1 MTHLDNDTQT
11 AAQKIN
17 PLVNFSVSKR
27 VTITMLI
34 LIVMVFGFLS
44 FTRLPLDMFPEMSY
58 PVITVMTAYSG
69 VAPEEVERLVTVPL
83 EGAIAGVNKVKKVSS
98 TSSEGYST
106 ISVEFEWG
114 TNLDAAGQDIKDF
127 ISRVKDF
134 MPDGVSEPLVLKFN
148 TSQIPIMFS
157 GVSGIEDPYTL
168 KKFLEDNVQQRIQ
181 RLDGVAQVLVY
192 GGVTREIQIA
202 VDPAR
207 LKGKEMSVDGVANAL
222 RAQNMN
228 TPAGYMVTN
237 GTDYLVRAMGEFGSI
252 DDIRNSIVGAAADG
266 TPIRLYEVA
275 DVKDTYKEKR
285 SLMRMNGKP
294 SVFLVI
300 SKQSGANTLKV
311 SKKINMELDAIKK
324 ANPQLVFNTV
334 LDQGEPVKRVTGRT
348 IREGVIGAALAVI
361 LLLIFLGNLRPT
373 LIIAVAIPLSII
385 STFIALYVGGFT
397 LNLMTLGGFAL
408 GIGRL
413 VDDAV
418 VVIENIFRH
427 LMKGEA
433 PVVAARRGASEVSM
447 AIAASTFTTIIVF
460 LPLLF
465 SSGLAGQLT
474 RGLCLTIMF
483 ALLASLFVAFT
494 IVPMLSSVFFRKPKK
509 DGAAWFEVVKEYYGS
524 WLASVLDHPWI
535 SAGVVGTVLVVSL
548 VVGAKFLGKEFMP
561 AADNGMMVITVDM
574 PQGTPLEETAALTG
588 QVQKL
593 LVSYPEVQFVGEMV
607 GADNESASHG
617 EGAVTGPNGAQ
628 VIVKLV
634 EPSKRKRTQQQIED
648 DFRSRLPTLKG
659 AKITLTAMSGFSM
672 SGGKPLTVHIYG
684 NNLATLRDIAENV
697 LNVVKT
703 IPGAKEAESSFSK
716 SRPEYHFVINR
727 QKALLYGLAPYQ
739 VQTALQS
746 ANLGTVATQ
755 FRTGDEEIDVRVIL
769 DKRYRDKLDYLQQLP
784 LKTPMGVTIP
794 LSQVVTIVPAEG
806 PVVIKRDSKFRVGVV
821 DANIS
826 GRPLGAIVSD
836 VKTRLASI
844 EKSLPAGYSISYKGD
859 YENMQESFQQLALA
873 LVLAVLL
880 IYMVMASQ
888 FESLIHP
895 FTIMFTI
902 PLAGIGVVW
911 ILLLLGKTLSMVS
924 FLGIIIL
931 TGIVVSNGIVMVD
944 YINQCRHRGMGI
956 RDAVMEGCK
965 TRLRPVIITA
975 GATIIAMIPMGFFGG
990 AEGAA
995 TSSMALSVIG
1005 GLISATFLT
1014 LFVIPLVY
1022 MAFDRFGVWIKGR
1035 FKKVIG

>member
-1 MTHLDNDTQT
+1 MTEQEP
-11 AAQKIN
+11 QKKIN
-17 PLVNFSVSKR
+17 PLVEFSVSKR

-44 FTRLPLDMFPEMSY
+44 FTRLPLDMLPDISY
-58 PVITVMTAYSG
+58 PVITVMTSYTG

-83 EGAIAGVNKVKKVSS
+83 EGVIAGVNRVKKVSS
-98 TSSEGYST
+98 TTSEGYST

-127 ISRVKDF
+127 ISRIKDF
-134 MPDGVSEPLVLKFN
+134 LPGGVSEPLVLKFN
-148 TSQIPIMFS
+148 TAQIPMMFS
-157 GVSGIEDPYTL
+157 GVSGIDNPYKL
-168 KKFLEDNVQQRIQ
+168 KKFLEDNVQQRLQ

-192 GGVTREIQIA
+192 GGVNREVQVA
-202 VDPAR
+202 VDPTR
-207 LKGKEMSVDGVANAL
+207 LKGKGLSVDGIAAAL
-222 RAQNMN
+222 GAQNMN
-228 TPAGYMVTN
+228 TPAGYMVN
-237 GTDYLVRAMGEFGSI
+237 GGTDFLVRAMGEFGGI
-252 DDIRNSIVGAAADG
+252 DDIRNSIVGAASDG
-266 TPIRLYEVA
+266 TPVRLYEVA

-285 SLMRMNGKP
+285 SLSRMNGRP
-294 SVFLVI
+294 TVFLII
-300 SKQSGANTLKV
+300 SKQSGSNTLNV
-311 SKKINMELDAIKK
+311 SKAVNKEIEAIKK
-324 ANPQLVFNTV
+324 ANPQLIFHTIF
-334 LDQGEPVKRVTGRT
+334 DQGEPVKRVTGRT
-348 IREGVIGAALAVI
+348 ISEGVIGAALAVI
-361 LLLIFLGNLRPT
+361 LLLVFLGNLRPT

-418 VVIENIFRH
+418 VVIENIYRH
-427 LMKGEA
+427 LMKGE
-433 PVVAARRGASEVSM
+433 PPNVAARRGASEVSM

-465 SSGLAGQLT
+465 STGLAGQLT

-509 DGAAWFEVVKEYYGS
+509 DYAVWFESVKDWYGS
-524 WLASVLDHPWI
+524 WLTRVLNHPWI
-535 SAGVVGTVLVVSL
+535 TAGVVGAVLVVSL
-548 VVGAKFLGKEFMP
+548 VAGAKFLGKEFMP
-561 AADNGMMVITVDM
+561 EEDNGMMVLNVDM
-574 PQGTPLEETAALTG
+574 PQGTPLEETAGLTS
-588 QVQKL
+588 QLQKL
-593 LVSYPEVQFVGEMV
+593 LLTFPEVGFVGEMV
-607 GADNESASHG
+607 GVDDESSRHG
-617 EGAVTGPNGAQ
+617 EGVTGPNGAQ
-628 VIVKLV
+628 IFVRLLDP
-634 EPSKRKRTQQQIED
+634 EKRTRTQQQIQD
-648 DFRSRLPTLKG
+648 DLRSRLPKLKN
-659 AKITLTAMSGFSM
+659 ANITLASMSGFNM
-672 SGGKPLTVHIYG
+672 GGGKPVAVNIYG
-684 NNLATLRDIAENV
+684 SNLATLSDISQNV
-697 LNVVKT
+697 LDRIKT
-703 IPGAKEAESSFSK
+703 IPGIKEAESSFSK
-716 SRPEYHFVINR
+716 ARPEYHFVIDR
-727 QKALLYGLAPYQ
+727 QKALLYGLAPMQ
-739 VQTALQS
+739 IQMALQS

-755 FRTGDEEIDVRVIL
+755 LRTGDEEIDVRVIL
-769 DKRYRDKLDYLQQLP
+769 DKRFRDKLDYLRQLP

-794 LSQVVTIVPAEG
+794 LSQVATILPAEG
-806 PVVIKRDSKFRVGVV
+806 PVVIKRDNKFRVGIV
-821 DANIS
+821 DANIT

-836 VKTRLASI
+836 VKARLAPV

-859 YENMQESFQQLALA
+859 YESMQESFQQLFLA
-873 LVLAVLL
+873 LILAVLL

-888 FESLIHP
+888 FESLVHP

-924 FLGIIIL
+924 FLGVIIL

-944 YINQCRHRGMGI
+944 YINQCRHRGMAI
-956 RDAVMEGCK
+956 RDAVLEGCK

-975 GATIIAMIPMGFFGG
+975 SATIVAMVPMGFFGG
-990 AEGAA
+990 AEGAT

-1014 LFVIPLVY
+1014 LFVVPLVY
-1022 MAFDRFGVWIKGR
+1022 MVLDRMGAWVKGK

>member
-1 MTHLDNDTQT
+1 MTEQPQN
-11 AAQKIN
+11 KIN
-17 PLVNFSVSKR
+17 PLVEFSVSKR

-44 FTRLPLDMFPEMSY
+44 FTRLPLDMFPDMSY
-58 PVITVMTAYSG
+58 PVITVVTEYTG

-98 TSSEGYST
+98 SSSEGYSA

-127 ISRVKDF
+127 ISRVKEYL
-134 MPDGVSEPLVLKFN
+134 PDGVGEPMVLKFN
-148 TSQIPIMFS
+148 TAQIPIMFS
-157 GVSGIEDPYTL
+157 GVSGIEDPYKL
-168 KKFLEDNVQQRIQ
+168 KKFLEDNAQQRIQ

-192 GGVTREIQIA
+192 GGIQREIQIA
-202 VDPAR
+202 VDPTR
-207 LKGKEMSVDGVANAL
+207 LKGKGLSIDGVANAL

-228 TPAGYMVTN
+228 MPAGYMVTG
-237 GTDYLVRAMGEFGSI
+237 GTDFLVRSMGEFGSI
-252 DDIRNSIVGAAADG
+252 DDIRNSIVGAASDG
-266 TPIRLYEVA
+266 TPVRLYEVA
-275 DVKDTYKEKR
+275 EVKDTYKEKR
-285 SLMRMNGKP
+285 NLMRMNGKP
-294 SVFLVI
+294 TVFLVI

-311 SKKINMELDAIKK
+311 SQNINKEIDNIKK

-334 LDQGEPVKRVTGRT
+334 LDQGEPVKRVTGNT
-348 IREGVIGAALAVI
+348 IREGIIGAALAVI
-361 LLLIFLGNLRPT
+361 LLFVFLGNLRPT

-427 LMKGEA
+427 LMNGE
-433 PVVAARRGASEVSM
+433 PPKTAARRGASEVSM

-465 SSGLAGQLT
+465 STGLAGQLT

-509 DGAAWFEVVKEYYGS
+509 DNAAWFEVVKEYYGS
-524 WLASVLDHPWI
+524 WLASVLNHPWI
-535 SAGVVGTVLVVSL
+535 TAGVVGAVLVVSL
-548 VVGAKFLGKEFMP
+548 GVGAKFLGKEFMP
-561 AADNGMMVITVDM
+561 QADNGMMVLNVEM
-574 PQGTPLEETAALTG
+574 PQGTPLEETAGLTG
-588 QVQKL
+588 QLDKL
-593 LVSYPEVQFVGEMV
+593 LETYPEVQFVGEMV

-617 EGAVTGPNGAQ
+617 EGVTGPNGAQ
-628 VIVKLV
+628 IIVKLV
-634 EPSKRKRTQQQIED
+634 DPSQRKRTQEQIQD
-648 DFRSRLPTLKG
+648 DLRLRLPELKN

-672 SGGKPLTVHIYG
+672 GGKPLTVHVYG
-684 NNLATLRDIAENV
+684 NNLATLRDISQNILTV
-697 LNVVKT
+697 IKT
-703 IPGAKEAESSFSK
+703 IPGVKEVESSFAK
-716 SRPEYHFVINR
+716 SRPEYHFVIDR
-727 QKALLYGLAPYQ
+727 QKALIFGLAPLE
-739 VQTALQS
+739 VQMALQS

-755 FRTGDEEIDVRVIL
+755 YRTGDEEIDVRVIL
-769 DKRYRDKLDYLQQLP
+769 DKKYRDKLDYLRQLP
-784 LKTPMGVTIP
+784 LRTPMGVTIP

-806 PVVIKRDSKFRVGVV
+806 PVVIKRDNKYRVGIV

-826 GRPLGAIVSD
+826 GRPLGAIVAD
-836 VKTRLASI
+836 VKTKLASI
-844 EKSLPAGYSISYKGD
+844 EKSLPSGYSISYKGD

-873 LVLAVLL
+873 LILAVLL

-888 FESLIHP
+888 FESLVHP

-944 YINQCRHRGMGI
+944 YINQCRNRGMAI
-956 RDAVMEGCK
+956 RDAILDGCK

-1014 LFVIPLVY
+1014 LFVVPLVY
-1022 MAFDRFGVWIKGR
+1022 LALDRFGSWVKGR
-1035 FKKVIG
+1035 FKKAIG

>member
-1 MTHLDNDTQT
+1 MTDQNPEK
-11 AAQKIN
+11 KIN
-17 PLVNFSVSKR
+17 PLVEFSVSKR

-58 PVITVMTAYSG
+58 PVITVMTSYTG

-83 EGAIAGVNKVKKVSS
+83 EGAIAGVNNVKKVSS
-98 TSSEGYST
+98 SSSEGYST

-114 TNLDAAGQDIKDF
+114 TNLDAAGQDIKDY
-127 ISRVKDF
+127 ISRLKDY
-134 MPDGVSEPLVLKFN
+134 MPDGVSDPMVLKFN

-157 GVSGIEDPYTL
+157 GVSGIEDPYKL
-168 KKFLEDNVQQRIQ
+168 KKFLEDNVQQRVQ
-181 RLDGVAQVLVY
+181 RLDGVAQVQIY
-192 GGVTREIQIA
+192 GGVEREIQIA
-202 VDPAR
+202 VDPIR
-207 LKGKEMSVDGVANAL
+207 LKGKGISVDGVANAL

-228 TPAGYMVTN
+228 TPAGYMVTG
-237 GTDYLVRAMGEFGSI
+237 GTDFLVRGMGEFGSI
-252 DDIRNSIVGAAADG
+252 DDIRNSIIGAADDG
-266 TPIRLYEVA
+266 TPVRLFEVA

-311 SKKINMELDAIKK
+311 SQKINKEIADIKA

-334 LDQGEPVKRVTGRT
+334 LDQGEPVKRVTGST
-348 IREGVIGAALAVI
+348 IREGIIGAALAII
-361 LLLIFLGNLRPT
+361 LLFVFLGNIRPT
-373 LIIAVAIPLSII
+373 LIISVAIPLSII

-418 VVIENIFRH
+418 VVIENIYRH
-427 LMKGEA
+427 LMKGEP

-465 SSGLAGQLT
+465 STGLAGQLT

-494 IVPMLSSVFFRKPKK
+494 IVPMLASVFFRKPKK
-509 DGAAWFEVVKEYYGS
+509 DNAAWFDVVKEYYGS
-524 WLASVLDHPWI
+524 WLSRVLDHPWI
-535 SAGVVGTVLVVSL
+535 TASVVGIILVVSL
-548 VVGAKFLGKEFMP
+548 GVGVKFLGKEFMP
-561 AADNGMMVITVDM
+561 AGDNGMMVLMVEM
-574 PQGTPLEETAALTG
+574 PQGTPLDETTALTG
-588 QVQKL
+588 QLSKL
-593 LVSYPEVQFVGEMV
+593 LMSYPEVQFVGEMV
-607 GADNESASHG
+607 GSDNESASHG
-617 EGAVTGPNGAQ
+617 EGVTGPNGAQ
-628 VIVKLV
+628 IIVKLV
-634 EPSKRKRTQQQIED
+634 EPAKRKRTQQQIED
-648 DFRSRLPTLKG
+648 DFRARQPKLKG
-659 AKITLTAMSGFSM
+659 AKITLSAMSGFSM
-672 SGGKPLTVHIYG
+672 GSDKPLTVHIYG
-684 NNLATLRDIAENV
+684 NNLATLSDISQNV
-697 LNVVKT
+697 LNVLKS
-703 IPGAKEAESSFSK
+703 IPGVKEAESSFSK

-727 QKALLYGLAPYQ
+727 QKALVYGLSPYQ

-755 FRTGDEEIDVRVIL
+755 YRTGDEEIDVRVIL
-769 DKRYRDKLDYLQQLP
+769 DKRYRDKLDYLKQLP
-784 LKTPMGVTIP
+784 LRTPTGVTIP

-806 PVVIKRDSKFRVGVV
+806 PVVIKRDSKFRVGIV
-821 DANIS
+821 DANIT
-826 GRPLGAIVSD
+826 GRPLGAIVAD
-836 VKTRLASI
+836 VKTRLAPL
-844 EKSLPAGYSISYKGD
+844 EKSLPAGYTISYKGD

-873 LVLAVLL
+873 LILAVLL

-888 FESLIHP
+888 FESLVHP

-944 YINQCRHRGMGI
+944 YINQCRHRGMAI
-956 RDAVMEGCK
+956 RDAVIEGCK

-975 GATIIAMIPMGFFGG
+975 SATVVAMVPMGFFGG
-990 AEGAA
+990 TEGST
-995 TSSMALSVIG
+995 TSPMALSVIG
-1005 GLISATFLT
+1005 GLISATFFT
-1014 LFVIPLVY
+1014 LFVVPLVY
-1022 MAFDRFGVWIKGR
+1022 MAFDKFGQWVKGK

>member
-1 MTHLDNDTQT
+1 MAEQT
-11 AAQKIN
+11 EKKIN
-17 PLVNFSVSKR
+17 PLVEFSVSKR

-58 PVITVMTAYSG
+58 PVITVMTSYTG

-83 EGAIAGVNKVKKVSS
+83 EGAIAGVNNVKKVSS
-98 TSSEGYST
+98 SSSEGYST

-114 TNLDAAGQDIKDF
+114 TNLDAAGQDIKDY
-127 ISRVKDF
+127 ISRLKDY
-134 MPDGVSEPLVLKFN
+134 MPDGVSEPMVLKFN

-157 GVSGIEDPYTL
+157 GVSGIEDPYKL
-168 KKFLEDNVQQRIQ
+168 KKFLEDNVQQRVQ
-181 RLDGVAQVLVY
+181 RLDGVAQVQVY
-192 GGVTREIQIA
+192 GGVEREIQIA
-202 VDPAR
+202 VDPIR
-207 LKGKEMSVDGVANAL
+207 LKGKGISVDGVANAL

-228 TPAGYMVTN
+228 TPAGYMVTG
-237 GTDYLVRAMGEFGSI
+237 GTDFLVRGMGEFASI
-252 DDIRNSIVGAAADG
+252 EDIRNSIIGAADDG
-266 TPIRLYEVA
+266 TPVRLYEVA

-311 SKKINMELDAIKK
+311 SQKINKELADIKT
-324 ANPQLVFNTV
+324 ANPELVFNTV
-334 LDQGEPVKRVTGRT
+334 LDQGEPVKRVTGST
-348 IREGVIGAALAVI
+348 IREGIIGAALAII
-361 LLLIFLGNLRPT
+361 LLFVFLGNIRPT
-373 LIIAVAIPLSII
+373 LIISVAIPLSII

-418 VVIENIFRH
+418 VVIENIYRH
-427 LMKGEA
+427 LMKGEP

-465 SSGLAGQLT
+465 STGLAGQLT

-494 IVPMLSSVFFRKPKK
+494 IVPMLASVFFRKPKK
-509 DGAAWFEVVKEYYGS
+509 DNAAWFDVVKEYYGS
-524 WLASVLDHPWI
+524 WLSRVLDHPWI
-535 SAGVVGTVLVVSL
+535 TASVVGIILVASL
-548 VVGAKFLGKEFMP
+548 VVGVKFLGKEFMP
-561 AADNGMMVITVDM
+561 ASDNGMMVLMVEM
-574 PQGTPLEETAALTG
+574 PQGTPLDETTALTG
-588 QVQKL
+588 QLSKL
-593 LVSYPEVQFVGEMV
+593 LMSYPEVQFVGEMV
-607 GADNESASHG
+607 GSDNESASHG
-617 EGAVTGPNGAQ
+617 EGVTGPNGAQ
-628 VIVKLV
+628 IIVKLV
-634 EPSKRKRTQQQIED
+634 EPAKRKRTQQQIED
-648 DFRSRLPTLKG
+648 DFRARQPRLKG
-659 AKITLTAMSGFSM
+659 AKITLSAMSGFSM
-672 SGGKPLTVHIYG
+672 GSGKPLTVHIYG
-684 NNLATLRDIAENV
+684 NNLATLSDISQNV
-697 LNVVKT
+697 LNVMKT
-703 IPGAKEAESSFSK
+703 IPGVKEAESSFSK

-727 QKALLYGLAPYQ
+727 QKALVYGLAPYQ

-755 FRTGDEEIDVRVIL
+755 YRTGDEEIDVRVIL
-769 DKRYRDKLDYLQQLP
+769 DKKYRDKLDYLQQLP
-784 LKTPMGVTIP
+784 LRTPTGVTIP

-806 PVVIKRDSKFRVGVV
+806 PVVIKRDSKFRVGIV
-821 DANIS
+821 DANIT
-826 GRPLGAIVSD
+826 GRPLGAIVAD
-836 VKTRLASI
+836 VKTRLAPL
-844 EKSLPAGYSISYKGD
+844 EKSLPAGYTISYKGD

-873 LVLAVLL
+873 LILAVLL

-888 FESLIHP
+888 FESLVHP

-944 YINQCRHRGMGI
+944 YINQCRHRGMAI
-956 RDAVMEGCK
+956 RDAVIEGCK

-975 GATIIAMIPMGFFGG
+975 SATVVAMVPMGFFGG
-990 AEGAA
+990 TEGAT
-995 TSSMALSVIG
+995 TSPMALSVIG
-1005 GLISATFLT
+1005 GLISATFFT
-1014 LFVIPLVY
+1014 LFVVPLVY
-1022 MAFDRFGVWIKGR
+1022 MAFDRFGVWVKGK

>member
-1 MTHLDNDTQT
+1 MTEQETEK
-11 AAQKIN
+11 KIN
-17 PLVNFSVSKR
+17 PLVEFSVSKR

-44 FTRLPLDMFPEMSY
+44 FTRLPLDMLPDISY
-58 PVITVMTAYSG
+58 PVISVMTSYTG

-83 EGAIAGVNKVKKVSS
+83 EGVIAGVNRVKKVSS
-98 TSSEGYST
+98 TSSEGYSS

-127 ISRVKDF
+127 ISRIKDF
-134 MPDGVSEPLVLKFN
+134 LPDGVSEPLVLKFN
-148 TSQIPIMFS
+148 TAQIPMMFS
-157 GVSGIEDPYTL
+157 GVSGIDNPYKL
-168 KKFLEDNVQQRIQ
+168 KKFLEDNVQQRLQ

-192 GGVTREIQIA
+192 GGVNREVQIA
-202 VDPAR
+202 LDPTR
-207 LKGKEMSVDGVANAL
+207 LRGKGVGVDGVVNAL

-228 TPAGYMVTN
+228 TPAGYMVTG

-252 DDIRNSIVGAAADG
+252 EDIRNAIIGAAADG
-266 TPIRLYEVA
+266 TPVRLYEVA

-285 SLMRMNGKP
+285 SLSRMNGRP
-294 SVFLVI
+294 TVFLII
-300 SKQSGANTLKV
+300 SKQSGANTLNV
-311 SKKINMELDAIKK
+311 SKKVNAEIAAVKK
-324 ANPQLVFNTV
+324 AYPRLVFHTIF
-334 LDQGEPVKRVTGRT
+334 DQGDPVKRVTGRT
-348 IREGVIGAALAVI
+348 ISEGVIGALLAVV

-385 STFIALYVGGFT
+385 TTFIALYIGGFT

-418 VVIENIFRH
+418 VVIENIYRH
-427 LMKGEA
+427 LMKGE
-433 PVVAARRGASEVSM
+433 PPKVAARRGASEVSM

-465 SSGLAGQLT
+465 STGLAGQLT

-483 ALLASLFVAFT
+483 SLLASLFVAFT

-509 DGAAWFEVVKEYYGS
+509 DWAAWFNGVREWYGS
-524 WLASVLDHPWI
+524 WLARVLNHPWI
-535 SAGVVGTVLVVSL
+535 TAVVVGAILAVSL
-548 VVGAKFLGKEFMP
+548 GVGAKFLGKEFMP
-561 AADNGMMVITVDM
+561 QEDNGMMVLNVEM
-574 PQGTPLEETAALTG
+574 PQGTPLEETASLTG
-588 QVQKL
+588 QLQKL
-593 LVSYPEVQFVGEMV
+593 LVSFPEVGFVGEMI
-607 GADNESASHG
+607 GADDESARHG
-617 EGAVTGPNGAQ
+617 EGVTGPNGAQ
-628 VIVKLV
+628 VFVRLLDP
-634 EPSKRKRTQQQIED
+634 EKRTRTQQQIQD
-648 DFRSRLPTLKG
+648 DLRSRLPQLKNAKVTLM
-659 AKITLTAMSGFSM
+659 AMSGFNMGS
-672 SGGKPLTVHIYG
+672 GKPVAVHIYG
-684 NNLATLRDIAENV
+684 SNLETLRDISQNI
-697 LNVVKT
+697 LDRIKT
-703 IPGAKEAESSFSK
+703 VPGIKEAESSFSK
-716 SRPEYHFVINR
+716 SRPEYHFVIDR
-727 QKALLYGLAPYQ
+727 QKALMYGLAPMQ
-739 VQTALQS
+739 IQMALQA

-755 FRTGDEEIDVRVIL
+755 LRTGDEEIDVRVIL
-769 DKRYRDKLDYLQQLP
+769 DKRFRDKLDYLQQLP

-794 LSQVVTIVPAEG
+794 LSQVATVLPAEG
-806 PVVIKRDSKFRVGVV
+806 PVVIKRDNKFRVGVV
-821 DANIS
+821 DANIT
-826 GRPLGAIVSD
+826 GRPLGAVVADI
-836 VKTRLASI
+836 KTRLAPI

-859 YENMQESFQQLALA
+859 YESMQESFQQLFLA
-873 LVLAVLL
+873 LILAILL

-888 FESLIHP
+888 FESLVHP

-944 YINQCRHRGMGI
+944 YINQCRHSGMAI
-956 RDAVMEGCK
+956 RDAILEGCK
-965 TRLRPVIITA
+965 TRLRPVLITA

-990 AEGAA
+990 AEGAT

-1014 LFVIPLVY
+1014 LFVVPLVY
-1022 MAFDRFGVWIKGR
+1022 MELDRFGNWVKGG

>member
-1 MTHLDNDTQT
+1 MAEQSEK
-11 AAQKIN
+11 KIN
-17 PLVNFSVSKR
+17 PLVEFSVSKR

-44 FTRLPLDMFPEMSY
+44 FTRLPLDMLPDISY
-58 PVITVMTAYSG
+58 PVITVMTSYTG

-83 EGAIAGVNKVKKVSS
+83 EGVIAGVNRVKKVTS
-98 TSSEGYST
+98 TTSEGYSS

-134 MPDGVSEPLVLKFN
+134 LPDGVSEPMVLKFN
-148 TSQIPIMFS
+148 TAQIPMMFA
-157 GVSGIEDPYTL
+157 GVSGIDNPYKL

-181 RLDGVAQVLVY
+181 RLDGVAQVLIY
-192 GGVTREIQIA
+192 GGDAREVQVA

-207 LKGKEMSVDGVANAL
+207 LKGKGVSVDGVANAL

-228 TPAGYMVTN
+228 TPAGYMVTG
-237 GTDYLVRAMGEFGSI
+237 GTDYLVRAMGEFSSI
-252 DDIRNSIVGAAADG
+252 DDIRNAIVGAAADG
-266 TPIRLYEVA
+266 TPVRLYEVA

-285 SLMRMNGKP
+285 SLSRMNGKTT
-294 SVFLVI
+294 VFLII

-311 SKKINMELDAIKK
+311 SEKVNKEIEAIKK
-324 ANPQLVFNTV
+324 ANPQLIFHTVF
-334 LDQGEPVKRVTGRT
+334 DQGEPVKRVTGST
-348 IREGVIGAALAVI
+348 IREALIGAALAI
-361 LLLIFLGNLRPT
+361 LLLFIFLGNLRPT
-373 LIIAVAIPLSII
+373 LIIAVAIPLSVIC
-385 STFIALYVGGFT
+385 TFIALYVGGFT

-418 VVIENIFRH
+418 VVIENIYRH
-427 LMKGEA
+427 LMKGESPA
-433 PVVAARRGASEVSM
+433 LAARRGASEVSM

-465 SSGLAGQLT
+465 STGLAGQLT

-483 ALLASLFVAFT
+483 SLLASLFVAFT
-494 IVPMLSSVFFRKPKK
+494 IVPMLSSVFFRKPKR

-524 WLASVLDHPWI
+524 WLVRVLDHPWI
-535 SAGVVGTVLVVSL
+535 TASVVGIILIVSL
-548 VVGAKFLGKEFMP
+548 GIGAKFVGKEFMP
-561 AADNGMMVITVDM
+561 SGDNGMMALTIEM
-574 PQGTPLEETAALTG
+574 PQGTPLEETAALTE
-588 QVQKL
+588 QLQKL
-593 LVSYPEVQFVGEMV
+593 LVTFPEVGFVGEMV
-607 GADNESASHG
+607 GADDESARHG
-617 EGAVTGPNGAQ
+617 EGVTGPNGAQ
-628 VIVKLV
+628 VFVRLLDP
-634 EPSKRKRTQQQIED
+634 EKRTRTQQQIED
-648 DFRSRLPTLKG
+648 DLRSRLPTLKN

-672 SGGKPLTVHIYG
+672 GGGKALAVHIYG
-684 NNLATLRDIAENV
+684 SNLATLHDISLNI

-703 IPGAKEAESSFSK
+703 IPGVKEAESSFSK
-716 SRPEYHFVINR
+716 SRPEYHFVIDR
-727 QKALLYGLAPYQ
+727 QKALVYGLAPIQ
-739 VQTALQS
+739 VQMALQA

-755 FRTGDEEIDVRVIL
+755 LRTGDEEIDVRVIL

-784 LKTPMGVTIP
+784 LKTPTGVTIP
-794 LSQVVTIVPAEG
+794 LSQVATIIPAEG
-806 PVVIKRDSKFRVGVV
+806 PVVIKRDNKFRVGVV

-826 GRPLGAIVSD
+826 GRPLGAIVAD
-836 VKTRLASI
+836 VKTRLAPI

-859 YENMQESFQQLALA
+859 YENMQESFQQLGLA
-873 LVLAVLL
+873 LILAILL

-888 FESLIHP
+888 FESLVHP

-924 FLGIIIL
+924 FLGVIIL

-944 YINQCRHRGMGI
+944 YINQCRQGGLSV
-956 RDAVMEGCK
+956 RDAVIEGCK

-990 AEGAA
+990 AEGAT
-995 TSSMALSVIG
+995 TSSMAVSVIG

-1014 LFVIPLVY
+1014 LFVVPLVY
-1022 MAFDRFGVWIKGR
+1022 MVLDRFGAWVKGG

>member
-1 MTHLDNDTQT
+1 MAEQT
-11 AAQKIN
+11 EKKIN
-17 PLVNFSVSKR
+17 PLVEFSVSKR

-58 PVITVMTAYSG
+58 PVITVMTSYTG

-83 EGAIAGVNKVKKVSS
+83 EGAIAGVNNVKKVSS
-98 TSSEGYST
+98 SSSEGYST

-114 TNLDAAGQDIKDF
+114 TNLDAAGQDIKDY
-127 ISRVKDF
+127 ISRLKDY
-134 MPDGVSEPLVLKFN
+134 MPDGVSEPMVLKFN

-157 GVSGIEDPYTL
+157 GVSGIEDPYKL
-168 KKFLEDNVQQRIQ
+168 KKFLEDNVQQRVQ
-181 RLDGVAQVLVY
+181 RLDGVAQVQVY
-192 GGVTREIQIA
+192 GGVEREIQIA
-202 VDPAR
+202 VDPIR
-207 LKGKEMSVDGVANAL
+207 LKGKGISVDGVANAL

-228 TPAGYMVTN
+228 TPAGYMVTG
-237 GTDYLVRAMGEFGSI
+237 GTDFLVRGMGEFASI
-252 DDIRNSIVGAAADG
+252 EDIRNSIIGAADDG
-266 TPIRLYEVA
+266 TPVRLYEVA

-311 SKKINMELDAIKK
+311 SQKINKELADIKT
-324 ANPQLVFNTV
+324 ANPELVFNTV
-334 LDQGEPVKRVTGRT
+334 LDQGEPVKRVTGST
-348 IREGVIGAALAVI
+348 IREGIIGAALAII
-361 LLLIFLGNLRPT
+361 LLFVFLGNIRPT
-373 LIIAVAIPLSII
+373 LIISVAIPLSII

-418 VVIENIFRH
+418 VVIENIYRH
-427 LMKGEA
+427 LMKGEP

-465 SSGLAGQLT
+465 STGLAGQLT

-494 IVPMLSSVFFRKPKK
+494 IVPMLASVFFRKPKK
-509 DGAAWFEVVKEYYGS
+509 DNAAWFDVVKEYYGS
-524 WLASVLDHPWI
+524 WLSRVLDHPWI
-535 SAGVVGTVLVVSL
+535 TASVVGIILVASL
-548 VVGAKFLGKEFMP
+548 VVGVKFLGKEFMP
-561 AADNGMMVITVDM
+561 ASDNGMMVLMVEM
-574 PQGTPLEETAALTG
+574 PQGTPLDETTALTG
-588 QVQKL
+588 QIEKL

-607 GADNESASHG
+607 GSDNESASHG
-617 EGAVTGPNGAQ
+617 EGVTGPNGAQ
-628 VIVKLV
+628 IIVKLV
-634 EPSKRKRTQQQIED
+634 EPAKRKRTQQQIED
-648 DFRSRLPTLKG
+648 DFRARQPRLKG
-659 AKITLTAMSGFSM
+659 AKITLSAMSGFSM
-672 SGGKPLTVHIYG
+672 GSGKPLTVHIYG
-684 NNLATLRDIAENV
+684 NNLATLSDISQNV
-697 LNVVKT
+697 LNVMKT
-703 IPGAKEAESSFSK
+703 IPGVKEAESSFSK

-727 QKALLYGLAPYQ
+727 QKALVYGLAPYQ

-755 FRTGDEEIDVRVIL
+755 YRTGDEEIDVRVIL
-769 DKRYRDKLDYLQQLP
+769 DKKYRDKLDYLQQLP
-784 LKTPMGVTIP
+784 LRTPTGVTIP

-806 PVVIKRDSKFRVGVV
+806 PVVIKRDSKFRVGIV
-821 DANIS
+821 DANIT
-826 GRPLGAIVSD
+826 GRPLGAIVAD
-836 VKTRLASI
+836 VKTRLAPL
-844 EKSLPAGYSISYKGD
+844 EKSLPAGYTISYKGD

-873 LVLAVLL
+873 LILAVLL

-888 FESLIHP
+888 FESLVHP

-944 YINQCRHRGMGI
+944 YINQCRHRGMAI
-956 RDAVMEGCK
+956 RDAVIEGCK

-975 GATIIAMIPMGFFGG
+975 SATVVAMVPMGFFGG
-990 AEGAA
+990 TEGAT
-995 TSSMALSVIG
+995 TSPMALSVIG
-1005 GLISATFLT
+1005 GLISATFFT
-1014 LFVIPLVY
+1014 LFVVPLVY
-1022 MAFDRFGVWIKGR
+1022 MAFDRFGVWVKGK